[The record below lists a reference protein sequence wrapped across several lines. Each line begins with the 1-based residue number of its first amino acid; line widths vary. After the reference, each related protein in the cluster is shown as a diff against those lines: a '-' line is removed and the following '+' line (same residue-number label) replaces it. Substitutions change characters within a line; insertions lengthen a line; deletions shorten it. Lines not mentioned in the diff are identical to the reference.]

1 MLSMLTFAS
10 ATDCPN
16 RAPLACPIRQH
27 GTTGREIRQF
37 WRVPLPALGG
47 HA

>member
-27 GTTGREIRQF
+27 RTTGREIRQF